1 MPVLSEA
8 ERQAV
13 MTVDLGDA
21 QVVLERVSIRESL
34 GEPFDVTVDI
44 LSEHG
49 ELDLR
54 PHLGNEIMIK
64 VTRGGEIRRLMHGHV
79 VEGMFV
85 GEAKAGWR
93 YRLTVR
99 PWTHFMDANIEY
111 RIHQEKTVKQIL
123 QDTFAFGGFSD
134 VNYDGLT
141 AERVV
146 RTYCVQYG
154 ESDFDFV
161 SRLMEE
167 EGIYYYFRHSE
178 DRHILV
184 LCESK
189 NSHKVGTPAELKY
202 NFDSQSMIG
211 SLDGDEEITPFVT
224 QWIERVRTSAQASVV
239 MRDWDFRQPSA
250 PIVKDVRDK
259 KQHARD
265 TAEVYLGA
273 GKFVIGEDT
282 KNQMVASTRVGTT
295 LDAARAD
302 RAIYTGMTQSLEL
315 TAGYKVK
322 VTDHPAERFNGDY
335 LVVGTQHTIVA
346 ETYRSGDGGG
356 SGPILDVAFEA
367 IPAATNFQPRIR
379 TRRPVVRGL
388 ESAIVTGPAGE
399 VLYTDKYGR
408 VKVQFHWDRVGK
420 KDANTSCWIRV
431 SQTGGLGNV
440 ILPRIG
446 HEVLIDFLGGD
457 PDRPVV
463 VGRVF
468 NAEHMPHYTLPDNKT
483 IAMWRTETV
492 GTKVSPTDAKSI
504 GGGEG
509 KDHKDASDPEA
520 NEIRIEDKA
529 GAEEIFIH
537 ANRDLN
543 ARVRQNETHKVG
555 SNQTIYVG
563 HNRTE
568 MVEKDEAVVIKGK
581 RDYTLTGNETEI
593 IEKGNRTTTLKQGNR
608 ETTLDMGNDKLHV
621 KMGNIT
627 VKADLGK
634 IEMEAMQSIE
644 LKVGQS
650 SIKIDQMGV
659 TIKGMM
665 INSEAQVMNT
675 TKGVMTTTEA
685 SAMMTV
691 KGAITMIN

>member
-1 MPVLSEA
+1 
-8 ERQAV
+8 

-34 GEPFDVTVDI
+34 GEPFDITVDV
-44 LSEHG
+44 LSELG
-49 ELDLR
+49 EMDLR
-54 PHLGNEIMIK
+54 PHLGNEIKIK
-64 VTRGGEIRRLMHGHV
+64 VTRGGEIRRLVHGHV

-93 YRLTVR
+93 YRLTVK

-111 RIHQEKTVKQIL
+111 RIHQEKTVTKIL
-123 QDTFAFGGFSD
+123 QDTFESGGFTD
-134 VNYDGLT
+134 VDYEGLSV
-141 AERVV
+141 ERVA

-167 EGIYYYFRHSE
+167 EGIYYYFKHSE
-178 DRHILV
+178 DRHVMV
-184 LCESK
+184 LCEGK

-202 NFDSQSMIG
+202 NFDSETMVG
-211 SLDGDEEITPFVT
+211 SLANDDEVTPFVT

-239 MRDWDFRQPSA
+239 MRDWDFRKPSA
-250 PIVKDVRDK
+250 PIAKDIRDK

-273 GKFVIGEDT
+273 SKFVIGEDA
-282 KNQMVASTRVGTT
+282 KNDTVATTRVGTT

-315 TAGYKVK
+315 TTGYKVK
-322 VTDHPAERFNGDY
+322 IADHPADRFNGEY

-356 SGPILDVAFEA
+356 SDQILDVAFEA
-367 IPAATNFQPRIR
+367 IPADTNFQPRIR

-408 VKVQFHWDRVGK
+408 VKVQFHWDRVGE
-420 KDANTSCWIRV
+420 KDDKTSCWIRV

-446 HEVLIDFLGGD
+446 HEVLVDFLGGD
-457 PDRPVV
+457 PDRPVI

-492 GTKVSPTDAKSI
+492 GKKASLKDFKPI

-543 ARVRQNETHKVG
+543 TRVRQNETHKVG
-555 SNQTIYVG
+555 SDQTIYIG

-568 MVEKDEAVVIKGK
+568 KVEKDEAVVIKGK

-593 IEKGNRTTTLKQGNR
+593 IEQGNRTTTLNQGNR
-608 ETTLDMGNDKLHV
+608 TATLDMGNEKLHV
-621 KMGNIT
+621 KMGNIS
-627 VKADLGK
+627 VNADLGK

-650 SIKIDQMGV
+650 SILIDQMGV

-665 INSEAQVMNT
+665 LKSEAQMMNQ
-675 TKGVMTTTEA
+675 TKGMMTSTEG